1 MSASAVE
8 PAHDLRGLLQIVPFR
23 RLWIS
28 LGFASL
34 GDWLSFLAAA
44 ALAHELAG
52 GVGGSYAQQNLAI
65 GGVFLVRLLPA
76 LLIGPIAGA
85 VADRLDRRWTMIICA
100 LARAALLIS
109 IPLVGSLVWLFIA
122 IFMIEI
128 ASLFWIPAKE
138 ATMPNLVPRSRLEAA
153 NQLSLVTT
161 YGMAPVAAALF
172 VLLTL
177 LTGSTARFLPFF
189 ARNPVDVAFYIN
201 ALTFVFSAIT
211 VWRLTEIPKTT
222 EHVEHP
228 SMVRTVLDG
237 WRFIFGTPMLRGLVV
252 GMLGAFAAGGVVIGL
267 ARTFVTDLGAGDPG
281 FGVLF
286 GTVFVGLATGMFL
299 GPRLLSGFS
308 RRRLFALSILGA
320 GVTLCVLS
328 LIGNIVI
335 VVLLTFIL
343 GALGGT
349 AWVIGQTLIGLEVS
363 DRLRGRTFAFVQSLV
378 RITLVLILA
387 VGPVI
392 AAAIGAHHLEVTDQV
407 NATYNGAAITMF
419 CAGLVAVVVGLISF
433 RQMDDRRGVR
443 VWRDLVAAIRG
454 EPLPLPRPLP
464 GFLIALEGGEGAG
477 KSTQGERLAERLRAD
492 GFEVLLTYEPGATE
506 IGQRLRSVLL
516 DVQTA
521 ALSPRTEALLYA
533 ADRAEHVSTVIR
545 PALERGAVV
554 ITDRFSD
561 SSIAY
566 QSAGRELP
574 PAQVSRL
581 SRWATDG
588 LRPDLTVVLDVPPDV
603 GLSRRQDE
611 PDRMESEPD
620 EFHERVRQRYLAL
633 AEQTP
638 MRYLVVD
645 ATEPPD
651 EVAAAIQT
659 RLNGMLYGL
668 SRTVPGEQADPAA
681 LAGAAAGGA
690 AVTTDPAEASDP
702 ATEAGRTGAMAA
714 AAATTT
720 AREARRDAPPR
731 AKEPNLAAIQAK
743 LGGMLVS
750 LKRAMSTTVG
760 PAQPANT
767 TESAE
772 PVESAEPTE
781 AGVAVA
787 TDEKPATPTPPPAE
801 YVAAPALVLEPVAEP
816 ELAAE
821 PEPVVETQPE
831 VATKPRRTAKG
842 GTRRR
847 PRTEPPREAAAE
859 PPGEAAA
866 ETQPMVQPQP
876 AAEPQPMVQ
885 PQPAAEPQP
894 IAEPQP
900 VAESEQPSR
909 RRHRR
914 TGHQVDA
921 MRSESGSRRTTH
933 PKPIEPEYEPSLV
946 DELLGPYPDEPP

>member
-1 MSASAVE
+1 VSATAVE

-44 ALAHELAG
+44 ALAHELTG

-76 LLIGPIAGA
+76 LVVGPIAGA

-100 LARAALLIS
+100 LARAVLLVS
-109 IPLVGSLVWLFIA
+109 IPLVDSLVWLFIA

-138 ATMPNLVPRSRLEAA
+138 ATMPNLVPPSRLEAA

-177 LTGSTARFLPFF
+177 ITGSTARFLPFF

-211 VWRLTEIPKTT
+211 VWRLTEIPKTKD
-222 EHVEHP
+222 HVEHP
-228 SMVRTVLDG
+228 SIVRTVLDG

-308 RRRLFALSILGA
+308 RRRLFALAILGA
-320 GVTLCVLS
+320 GITLCVLS

-335 VVLLTFIL
+335 AVLLTFIL

-387 VGPVI
+387 AGPVI
-392 AAAIGAHHLEVTDQV
+392 AAAIGAHHIEITDQV

-419 CAGLVAVVVGLISF
+419 CAGLIAVAVGLVSF
-433 RQMDDRRGVR
+433 RQMDDRHGVP

-477 KSTQGERLAERLRAD
+477 KSTQGERLAEQLRAD
-492 GFEVLLTYEPGATE
+492 GFEVLLTYEPGATDVGE
-506 IGQRLRSVLL
+506 RLRSVLL
-516 DVQTA
+516 DVQTG

-566 QSAGRELP
+566 QSAGRDLP

-588 LRPDLTVVLDVPPDV
+588 LRPDLTVVLDVPPEV
-603 GLSRRQDE
+603 GLSRGQEE
-611 PDRMESEPD
+611 PDRLESEPD

-633 AEQTP
+633 AEKTP
-638 MRYLVVD
+638 LRYLVVD
-645 ATEPPD
+645 ATQPPD
-651 EVAAAIQT
+651 QVAAAIQT
-659 RLNGMLYGL
+659 RLNGMLHGL
-668 SRTVPGEQADPAA
+668 SRTAPGEQVDPAV
-681 LAGAAAGGA
+681 LAGAAAVGA
-690 AVTTDPAEASDP
+690 GVTDPVETSD
-702 ATEAGRTGAMAA
+702 AAAEAGRAGVAA
-714 AAATTT
+714 AAGATRTRPR
-720 AREARRDAPPR
+720 AGGAVPPR
-731 AKEPNLAAIQAK
+731 AKWANRAAIQTK
-743 LGGMLVS
+743 LGGMLAG
-750 LKRAMSTTVG
+750 LKRAMST
-760 PAQPANT
+760 A
-767 TESAE
+767 AE
-772 PVESAEPTE
+772 PAEPAGTAEPSE
-781 AGVAVA
+781 ADVAMGSA
-787 TDEKPATPTPPPAE
+787 AETAAPLTPPGE
-801 YVAAPALVLEPVAEP
+801 DIAAPTLVLEP
-816 ELAAE
+816 AAE
-821 PEPVVETQPE
+821 PEPDETVQREPVPEAEPITEPVTKRQPVAETQPE
-831 VATKPRRTAKG
+831 VATESRPAAKRR
-842 GTRRR
+842 TRRR
-847 PRTEPPREAAAE
+847 PAAKPPRAAA
-859 PPGEAAA
+859 AAQEVPADAPRDPA
-866 ETQPMVQPQP
+866 ETQPVAEPQP
-876 AAEPQPMVQ
+876 AAE
-885 PQPAAEPQP
+885 
-894 IAEPQP
+894 
-900 VAESEQPSR
+900 SEQPR

-914 TGHQVDA
+914 TGPQVNA
-921 MRSESGSRRTTH
+921 NQSETGSRRVTR
-933 PKPIEPEYEPSLV
+933 PQPVEPEHEPSLV

>member
-1 MSASAVE
+1 MSATAVE

-109 IPLVGSLVWLFIA
+109 IPLVGSLIWLFIA
-122 IFMIEI
+122 ILLIEV

-177 LTGSTARFLPFF
+177 FTGSTARFLPFF
-189 ARNPVDVAFYIN
+189 ARNPVDFAFYIN

-211 VWRLTEIPKTT
+211 VWRLTEIPRTNV
-222 EHVEHP
+222 HVEHP
-228 SMVRTVLDG
+228 SIVRTVLDG

-320 GVTLCVLS
+320 GITLCVLS

-335 VVLLTFIL
+335 DVLLTFIL

-387 VGPVI
+387 AGPFV
-392 AAAIGAHHLEVTDQV
+392 AAAIGAHHIELTDQV

-419 CAGLVAVVVGLISF
+419 CAGLIAVLVGLVSF
-433 RQMDDRRGVR
+433 RQMDDRRGVP
-443 VWRDLVAAIRG
+443 VWRDLIAAIRG
-454 EPLPLPRPLP
+454 EPLPFPRKLP

-477 KSTQGERLAERLRAD
+477 KSTQGERLAEWLRAD
-492 GFEVLLTYEPGATE
+492 GYEVLLTYEPGATE
-506 IGQRLRSVLL
+506 IGERLRSVLL
-516 DVQTA
+516 DVQTG

-566 QSAGRELP
+566 QGAGRELSP
-574 PAQVSRL
+574 GQISRL

-588 LRPDLTVVLDVPPDV
+588 LRPDLTIVLDVPPEV
-603 GLSRRQDE
+603 GLSRSQEE
-611 PDRMESEPD
+611 PDRLESEPD

-638 MRYLVVD
+638 LRYLVVD
-645 ATEPPD
+645 ATESAD
-651 EVAAAIQT
+651 QVAAAIQA
-659 RLNGMLYGL
+659 RLNGLLYGL
-668 SRTVPGEQADPAA
+668 KRTGQAEPADAGGAAAVA
-681 LAGAAAGGA
+681 LAAGALPAGTTAAEPSDGAADNGAAGGA
-690 AVTTDPAEASDP
+690 AVVAA
-702 ATEAGRTGAMAA
+702 AGATGA
-714 AAATTT
+714 
-720 AREARRDAPPR
+720 ARAPKG
-731 AKEPNLAAIQAK
+731 AKLAAIRTK
-743 LGGMLVS
+743 SRGMLVR
-750 LKRAMSTTVG
+750 LKRVMS
-760 PAQPANT
+760 PAPKTADQTEPA
-767 TESAE
+767 
-772 PVESAEPTE
+772 
-781 AGVAVA
+781 
-787 TDEKPATPTPPPAE
+787 D
-801 YVAAPALVLEPVAEP
+801 
-816 ELAAE
+816 
-821 PEPVVETQPE
+821 VVEEE
-831 VATKPRRTAKG
+831 V
-842 GTRRR
+842 
-847 PRTEPPREAAAE
+847 
-859 PPGEAAA
+859 
-866 ETQPMVQPQP
+866 
-876 AAEPQPMVQ
+876 
-885 PQPAAEPQP
+885 
-894 IAEPQP
+894 
-900 VAESEQPSR
+900 
-909 RRHRR
+909 
-914 TGHQVDA
+914 
-921 MRSESGSRRTTH
+921 
-933 PKPIEPEYEPSLV
+933 
-946 DELLGPYPDEPP
+946 

>member
-1 MSASAVE
+1 MSATAVE

-44 ALAHELAG
+44 ALAHELTG

-76 LLIGPIAGA
+76 VLIGPIAGA

-109 IPLVGSLVWLFIA
+109 IPLVDSLVWLFIA
-122 IFMIEI
+122 IFMIEV

-177 LTGSTARFLPFF
+177 FTGSTARFLPFF
-189 ARNPVDVAFYIN
+189 ARNPVDFAFYIN

-222 EHVEHP
+222 DHVEHP

-286 GTVFVGLATGMFL
+286 GTVFVGLATGMFV

-335 VVLLTFIL
+335 AVLLTFIL

-387 VGPVI
+387 AGPVI
-392 AAAIGAHHLEVTDQV
+392 AAAIGAHHIEITDQV

-419 CAGLVAVVVGLISF
+419 CAGLVAVTVGLISF

-443 VWRDLVAAIRG
+443 VWRDLVAAVRG

-477 KSTQGERLAERLRAD
+477 KSTQGERLAQRLRAD

-506 IGQRLRSVLL
+506 IGQQLRSVLL
-516 DVQTA
+516 DVQTGT
-521 ALSPRTEALLYA
+521 LSPRTEALLYA

-566 QSAGRELP
+566 QGAGRDLP

-588 LRPDLTVVLDVPPDV
+588 LRPDLTVVLDVPPEV
-603 GLSRRQDE
+603 GLSRGQE
-611 PDRMESEPD
+611 HPDRLESEPD

-638 MRYLVVD
+638 LRYLVVD

-651 EVAAAIQT
+651 EVAAQIQT
-659 RLNGMLYGL
+659 RLNGMLHGL
-668 SRTVPGEQADPAA
+668 NRTAPGEQADPAA
-681 LAGAAAGGA
+681 LAGAAAAGVGA
-690 AVTTDPAEASDP
+690 AVSTEPAETSEAPAEA
-702 ATEAGRTGAMAA
+702 ERAGVVAA
-714 AAATTT
+714 AGAIRT
-720 AREARRDAPPR
+720 ARRARGDAPPR
-731 AKEPNLAAIQAK
+731 AKGAKLAAIQTK
-743 LGGMLVS
+743 LGGALVS
-750 LKRAMSTTVG
+750 LKTAMSTAAK
-760 PAQPANT
+760 PAKP
-767 TESAE
+767 AE
-772 PVESAEPTE
+772 PTESAEPTE
-781 AGVAVA
+781 AGVTGAP
-787 TDEKPATPTPPPAE
+787 TDEKPATPTTPPAE
-801 YVAAPALVLEPVAEP
+801 YAAAPTLVLEP
-816 ELAAE
+816 AAE
-821 PEPVVETQPE
+821 PEPVVEPEPLVERPPAQEAELVTEPQPVAEAQPE
-831 VATKPRRTAKG
+831 VATKTQPAAGARSRRGPAAKA
-842 GTRRR
+842 
-847 PRTEPPREAAAE
+847 PREAAAE
-859 PPGEAAA
+859 AQPEGIAEARPVA
-866 ETQPMVQPQP
+866 EPQP
-876 AAEPQPMVQ
+876 AAE
-885 PQPAAEPQP
+885 
-894 IAEPQP
+894 
-900 VAESEQPSR
+900 SEQPPR

-921 MRSESGSRRTTH
+921 RSESGSRRATR
-933 PKPIEPEYEPSLV
+933 PKPIEPEHEPSLV
-946 DELLGPYPDEPP
+946 DDLLGPYPDEPP